1 MNISEEKAVL
11 RKILLNKRKAIP
23 HERWE
28 SLSVSVIENLKNI
41 PQFLEAKCTHV
52 FVSMNERNEV
62 NTHMLIKEL
71 IESGKKVIVP
81 VTEFSSGTLNHSK
94 LTSFE
99 ELESNKWGVLE
110 PKVMEVT
117 DEKPDV
123 ILVPLLAADLE
134 FNRLGY
140 GKGFYDRFLSESSAL
155 TIGLVFQEYILD
167 KIPVERFDQKLDIL
181 VTEKDVFT
189 RNNQN

>member
-1 MNISEEKAVL
+1 MAISEEKSVL

-23 HERWE
+23 YDRWE
-28 SLSVSVIENLKNI
+28 ALSTSVIDNLKNI
-41 PQFLEAKCTHV
+41 PQFIEARCIHV

-62 NTHMLIKEL
+62 NTQPLIQEL
-71 IESGKKVIVP
+71 ISRGIKVIVP
-81 VTEFSSGTLNHSK
+81 ITDFESGTLNHSM
-94 LTSFE
+94 LTSLE

-110 PKVMEVT
+110 PKEMDET
-117 DEKPDV
+117 DYKPDI

-140 GKGFYDRFLSESSAL
+140 GKGFYDRFLTESSAL
-155 TIGLVFQEYILD
+155 TIGLVFQEYILN

-181 VTEKDVFT
+181 VTEKEVFT

>member
-1 MNISEEKAVL
+1 
-11 RKILLNKRKAIP
+11 
-23 HERWE
+23 
-28 SLSVSVIENLKNI
+28 
-41 PQFLEAKCTHV
+41 
-52 FVSMNERNEV
+52 MNERNEV
-62 NTHMLIKEL
+62 NTQPLIQEL
-71 IESGKKVIVP
+71 ISRGIKVIVP
-81 VTEFSSGTLNHSK
+81 ITDFESGTLNHSM

-110 PKVMEVT
+110 PKEMDET
-117 DEKPDV
+117 DYKPDI

-155 TIGLVFQEYILD
+155 TIGLVFQEYILN

-181 VTEKDVFT
+181 VTEKEVFT